1 MCFVRTRCGATLG
14 CQPRCCGLPGTH
26 EQGAGRVDWLLLAA
40 LGIMWCGFLLPTGRR
55 RGPRQSIEEHE
66 RRMELLASAEVNG
79 TTGRWIVT
87 PRKGVRFLGPHER
100 HRARARERRRRV
112 FVALMEGIAL
122 TLLIGAAPPLRVVWY
137 AAAGLAAL
145 LLVYVWLLL
154 AIKAHDVGRNDQVG
168 MIYAPPRPAAA
179 PTARY
184 VAERAQ
190 SRSRPTFNGLGSI
203 GEGDRVHVV
212 VRAATVGAGA

>member
-1 MCFVRTRCGATLG
+1 
-14 CQPRCCGLPGTH
+14 
-26 EQGAGRVDWLLLAA
+26 VDWLLLAA
-40 LGIMWCGFLLPTGRR
+40 LGIIWCGFLLPTGRR
-55 RGPRQSIEEHE
+55 RGPRRSIEDHE

-87 PRKGVRFLGPHER
+87 PRKGVRFLGPQER

-112 FVALMEGIAL
+112 FVALMEGIGL

-137 AAAGLAAL
+137 ASAGLGAL
-145 LLVYVWLLL
+145 LFVYVWLLL
-154 AIKAHDVGRNDQVG
+154 AIKAHEVRPHDQVRVVN
-168 MIYAPPRPAAA
+168 APPRPAVA
-179 PTARY
+179 PTTRY
-184 VAERAQ
+184 VAEGAH

-212 VRAATVGAGA
+212 VRAATVGAGV